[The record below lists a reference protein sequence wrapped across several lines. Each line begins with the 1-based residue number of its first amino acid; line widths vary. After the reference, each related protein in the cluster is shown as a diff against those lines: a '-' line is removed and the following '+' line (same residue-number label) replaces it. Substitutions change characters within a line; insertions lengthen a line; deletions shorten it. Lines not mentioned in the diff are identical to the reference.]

1 MKLKIETLPVIIFKI
16 ITALRC
22 YFESFFYS
30 FSLCH
35 AGAGLKVREHV
46 KVSGSKNIYLGEK
59 CYIGRNVE
67 LDAVSGELRI
77 GNNVEIRDNV
87 RIFAKK
93 IIIGDHVTIGE
104 GSFLNGFMEISS
116 GAWISRNCDLT
127 GKIRIE
133 RAILGPKTAII
144 SGDHKRDPQTGEILM
159 SGEGNGGMVVIEKGA
174 WTGYGT
180 IILKGVV
187 IKNNMVVGAGSVV
200 TKSFDE
206 GDVVAGNPA
215 KKINSRL
222 SISKN

>member
-1 MKLKIETLPVIIFKI
+1 MGPGCRILNGMKVQGGK
-16 ITALRC
+16 
-22 YFESFFYS
+22 
-30 FSLCH
+30 
-35 AGAGLKVREHV
+35 KVTIGR
-46 KVSGSKNIYLGEK
+46 N
-59 CYIGRNVE
+59 CFIGRNVM
-67 LDAVSGELRI
+67 LSAVSGELRI

-159 SGEGNGGMVVIEKGA
+159 PGEGNGGMVVIEKGA